1 VLAAN
6 ASAANQAQ
14 VRAFKLSRVFVGM
27 ALLYAN
33 TTSGGLQNFLALSLG
48 FRTLSICMP
57 IVRLALAALWSLVL
71 AGPALAQPW
80 PAKPVRIVVAY
91 PAGGGIDVMARQLAE
106 RLGAAWGQPVVVEN
120 KPGANTIVAA
130 DSVAKSAPDG
140 YSVLMTTDA
149 TFSINPHLYARLPF
163 DTERDFVP
171 VTMLVLL
178 QQLLVANPATPFND
192 LKGLIAAAKA
202 KPGSINYASYGS
214 GSQPHLAGEM
224 LKHQAGIDLVHV
236 PYKGI
241 SLAVPAVIAG
251 EVQLTFAGIATSS
264 APLKAGRIK
273 ALAIGGAQRSP
284 LLPQVP
290 TFAELGYPEVETHAW
305 FGLFMPAGAPREAI
319 ARLYQDT
326 SRLLQDPE
334 FRQKQLIDRGYEVVG
349 SSPEAFAA
357 YIRKDSESRGRA
369 VKISGAKAE

>member
-1 VLAAN
+1 LLTPCAA
-6 ASAANQAQ
+6 A
-14 VRAFKLSRVFVGM
+14 
-27 ALLYAN
+27 
-33 TTSGGLQNFLALSLG
+33 
-48 FRTLSICMP
+48 
-57 IVRLALAALWSLVL
+57 
-71 AGPALAQPW
+71 AQPW

-91 PAGGGIDVMARQLAE
+91 PPGGGIDVLARQIAE
-106 RLGAAWGQPVVVEN
+106 RLTAAWSQPVVVEN

-130 DSVAKSAPDG
+130 DSVAKSSPDG
-140 YSVLMTTDA
+140 YTVLMTTDA

-163 DTERDFVP
+163 DPQRDFQP

-178 QQLLVANPATPFND
+178 QQLLVAHPAAPFND
-192 LKGLIAAAKA
+192 LKGLVEAAKA

-224 LKHQAGIDLVHV
+224 LKNKAGIDLVHV

-284 LLPQVP
+284 LFPQVP

-305 FGLFMPAGAPREAI
+305 FGLFLPAGAPREAL
-319 ARLYQDT
+319 ARIHRDT
-326 SRLLQDPE
+326 VRQLEDPE
-334 FRQKQLIDRGYEVVG
+334 FRQKQLIERGYDVVG
-349 SSPEAFAA
+349 SDPEAFAA